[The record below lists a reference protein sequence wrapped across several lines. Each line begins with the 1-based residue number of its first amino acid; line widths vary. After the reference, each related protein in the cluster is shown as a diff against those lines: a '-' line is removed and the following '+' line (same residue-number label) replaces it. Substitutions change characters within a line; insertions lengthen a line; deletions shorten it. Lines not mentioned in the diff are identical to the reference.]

1 MLETRFP
8 HPIFVD
14 CDQGGSQ
21 ARFILAI
28 LDPAVTHMTNALPGQ
43 PSNGSGGVI
52 FTEDISMKSF
62 MDALKKRAVDY
73 EQ

>member
-28 LDPAVTHMTNALPGQ
+28 LDPAVTHMTNAVPGQ